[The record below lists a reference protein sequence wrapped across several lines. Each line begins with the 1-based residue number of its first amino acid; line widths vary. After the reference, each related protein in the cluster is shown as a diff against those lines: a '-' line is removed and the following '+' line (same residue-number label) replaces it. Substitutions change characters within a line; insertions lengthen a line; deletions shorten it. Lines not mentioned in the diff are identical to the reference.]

1 MYTKREIK
9 QFGAEFLGTL
19 FFISVIL
26 YSGNAYMIGLAL
38 VIAIVIAGP
47 ISGGHFNP
55 AVTLTKYAQREIHKS
70 QMLYYIVAQCLAG
83 LVALSTIRM

>member
-47 ISGGHFNP
+47 ISGGQFNP
-55 AVTLTKYAQREIHKS
+55 AVTLTKNAQIEINKS
-70 QMLYYIVAQCLAG
+70 QMIN
-83 LVALSTIRM
+83 